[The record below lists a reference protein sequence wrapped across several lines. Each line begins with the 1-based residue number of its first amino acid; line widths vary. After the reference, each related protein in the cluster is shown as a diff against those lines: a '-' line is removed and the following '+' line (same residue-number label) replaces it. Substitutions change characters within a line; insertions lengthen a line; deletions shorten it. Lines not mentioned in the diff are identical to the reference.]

1 MNHALH
7 LHFLRLW
14 LQSRYLKYRTMI
26 KKSIYFIFL
35 FFCVSCAQT
44 HRSLNDRNCDVLD
57 INPEAARE
65 YKTSELFDSL
75 RYIVLEDKENSL
87 ISDIGKIELYD
98 SVFYISDVKAKKILC
113 FNREGKFLQAIGKI
127 GQGPGEYVQLSDFT
141 FDYKNRELLLLDRS
155 TRRILCYSLAG
166 ECQRMI
172 PIEMMG
178 CKLTV
183 NKHGCWLYTKGA
195 DFLTKKKGLFDSNLF
210 LVNNERQIKP
220 FFEYTPV
227 NNQVVLD
234 HVFDSCEE
242 DSSVL
247 FNYSICDTIYSLA
260 DTPQGKWY
268 IDFGKCQLPSDQ
280 LDEKNI
286 TSFLNQSGFA
296 RLMNVRHSGAYLFVN
311 YTFDNRVYF
320 FIRNHET
327 GELINCS
334 YLQNDLDKISFALT
348 YPEKVIRNE
357 CYFIKEATEILDC
370 YKQDTLSLLS
380 PTGLSVEIT
389 RSSNPV
395 VVVGYL
401 K

>member
-1 MNHALH
+1 
-7 LHFLRLW
+7 
-14 LQSRYLKYRTMI
+14 MI
-26 KKSIYFIFL
+26 KKSVYFIYIFL
-35 FFCVSCAQT
+35 CVSCAQT
-44 HRSLNDRNCDVLD
+44 YKGLNDRNCDVLD

-87 ISDIGKIELYD
+87 IGEIGKIELYN

-113 FNREGKFLQAIGKI
+113 FNEEGKFLQSIGKV
-127 GQGPGEYVQLSDFT
+127 GQGPGEYVQLSDFA
-141 FDYKNRELLLLDRS
+141 FDCENQELLILDRS
-155 TRRILCYSLAG
+155 TRRMLCYSLTG

-178 CKLTV
+178 CKFTV
-183 NKHGCWLYTKGA
+183 NSHGYWLYTKGA

-210 LVNNERQIKP
+210 LVNNEQQIKP

-247 FNYSICDTIYSLA
+247 FNYSICDTIYSLT
-260 DTPQGKWY
+260 DVPQAKWY
-268 IDFGKCQLPSDQ
+268 IDFGKFQLPSNQ

-286 TSFLNQSGFA
+286 TSFLNKSGFA
-296 RLMNVRHSGAYLFVN
+296 RLMNVRHSCSYLFVN
-311 YTFDNRVYF
+311 YVFGNRVYF
-320 FIRNHET
+320 FIRNHKT
-327 GELINCS
+327 SELINCS
-334 YLQNDLDKISFALT
+334 YLQNDLDKTSFALT
-348 YPEKVIRNE
+348 YPEKVIRNK
-357 CYFIKEATEILDC
+357 CYFIKEAAEILDW

-380 PTGLSVEIT
+380 PTGLSVKIT

-395 VVVGYL
+395 VIVGYL